1 METRDQAGGYLYAVY
16 PDDAEQIYVKA
27 PQYLDKI
34 LENNPELKPLS
45 PNGRPAKYFRIRRG
59 LYGGQLSCLL
69 FYKMFQEFMI
79 GQQNA
84 CLLLSLCHLQVLCMM
99 QSSPL

>member
-59 LYGGQLSCLL
+59 LYGRQLSCL
-69 FYKMFQEFMI
+69 
-79 GQQNA
+79 
-84 CLLLSLCHLQVLCMM
+84 
-99 QSSPL
+99 